1 MPGKQMAIDADL
13 NTGAITDAEAKERRE
28 KIQRES
34 SFFGAMDG
42 ATKYVKGDATAGLII
57 TFINLIGGTI
67 MGVMNQGLGFA
78 DAIQQYGLLTIGD
91 GLVSQIPSLLISL
104 ATGILV
110 TKGSNEADFSGI
122 LVKQL
127 FGIPVLY
134 CRFRVGF
141 PRNFYS
147 VKSGFIYCT
156 WSGVYHRRQKY
167 QQEYRRRKY

>member
-1 MPGKQMAIDADL
+1 
-13 NTGAITDAEAKERRE
+13 
-28 KIQRES
+28 
-34 SFFGAMDG
+34 
-42 ATKYVKGDATAGLII
+42 
-57 TFINLIGGTI
+57 

-127 FGIPVLY
+127 LE
-134 CRFRVGF
+134 FRG
-141 PRNFYS
+141 Y
-147 VKSGFIYCT
+147 FIL
-156 WSGVYHRRQKY
+156 
-167 QQEYRRRKY
+167 